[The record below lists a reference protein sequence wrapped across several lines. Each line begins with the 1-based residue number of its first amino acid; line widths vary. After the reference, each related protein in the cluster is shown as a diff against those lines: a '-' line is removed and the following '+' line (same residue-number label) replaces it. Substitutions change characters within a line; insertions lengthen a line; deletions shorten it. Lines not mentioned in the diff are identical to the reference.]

1 MTSPISPAVSTR
13 EAVDPALEAWRFL
26 WVPLTPTPPAPSV
39 APAFPPP
46 AAAQSATPSTALTI
60 AETLPQKFAQAILPA
75 VMAAYRQNAD

>member
-1 MTSPISPAVSTR
+1 MTSPILQAVSTR

-26 WVPLTPTPPAPSV
+26 WVPLTPTPPAPRA
-39 APAFPPP
+39 APAIPPP
-46 AAAQSATPSTALTI
+46 AAVQPSTALTI